1 MWYAGIDWADQ
12 HHDVAVIDD
21 LGNKM
26 ATRRV
31 NHSAEGLDE
40 LKAFLFGITAHA
52 DAAEKAVHPEQIA
65 CIVETSCGLLI
76 AALLEA
82 GFAVY
87 PVNPKT
93 LDRRRTAAG
102 AKTDAIDAYLLAKKG
117 RSDFHDLRRL
127 APDSPLV
134 QDLKA
139 LTRDQDLLVHEQ
151 TRLVNRLTACLKA
164 YYPVALQVFTKLQQ
178 PLTLAFLRRYPTL
191 ASAQAAS
198 VDELAAFLRQQYPSY
213 PGPARAAQKIWETLH
228 KPQLR
233 ADAITTRT
241 KARLMLVLVGQLEP
255 LLGQIA
261 AYDADIQRLFREHP
275 DSDLFLGLPGAGK
288 RLAPRLLA
296 EWGDDRERYAQ
307 AQNVQALAGTC
318 PVPFQS
324 GNYAHARKRKAC
336 IKPFRNVLHLFA
348 MESVQKEEW
357 AAAYYRQKRQQGK
370 SHSVA
375 TRALAN
381 VWVRI
386 LFAAWSRH
394 TRYEPAIF
402 LAARESHAR
411 VA

>member
-12 HHDVAVIDD
+12 HHDVAVIDEM
-21 LGNKM
+21 GHPV

-40 LKAFLFGITAHA
+40 LKAFLLGITAYA
-52 DAAEKAVHPEQIA
+52 GAAEKVPHPEQIA
-65 CIVETSCGLLI
+65 CIIETSRGLLI
-76 AALLEA
+76 VALLEA

-93 LDRRRTAAG
+93 LDRRRAAAG

-134 QDLKA
+134 AELKA

-151 TRLVNRLTACLKA
+151 TRLVNQLTACLKA
-164 YYPVALQVFTKLQQ
+164 YYPVALELFTKLQQ
-178 PLTLAFLRRYPTL
+178 PLTLAFLQRYATVE
-191 ASAQAAS
+191 AAQAAS

-213 PGPARAAQKIWETLH
+213 RGPAKAAQKLWETLH
-228 KPQLR
+228 RPQLR

-241 KARLMLVLVGQLEP
+241 KARLMLALVGQLEP

-261 AYDADIQRLFREHP
+261 AYDAEIQRLFRNHP
-275 DSDLFLGLPGAGK
+275 DSDLFLSLPGAGR

-307 AQNVQALAGTC
+307 AENVQSVAGTC

-386 LFAAWSRH
+386 LYAAWSRH

-402 LAARESHAR
+402 LEARKSRAP